1 MGSTVSPPG
10 PKAVHL
16 CVDMQNVFAPGGP
29 WATPWMEKALP
40 SIVRLAAHA
49 PERTVFTR
57 FIPPTT
63 ASDARGMWREYYK
76 KWRNVTQE
84 RIKPELLD
92 LVPDL
97 QSFVPPANMMD
108 RMVYSEFGGSRL
120 LGFLTEREVNTLIVS
135 GGETDVCVLST
146 VLSAIDFGFRIIL
159 VNGALCSSSDESHD
173 AILGLYRKR
182 FDIQVGVACLEEILS
197 TWRPE

>member
-1 MGSTVSPPG
+1 MP
-10 PKAVHL
+10 
-16 CVDMQNVFAPGGP
+16 
-29 WATPWMEKALP
+29 
-40 SIVRLAAHA
+40 
-49 PERTVFTR
+49 
-57 FIPPTT
+57 
-63 ASDARGMWREYYK
+63 RGTWREYYK
-76 KWRNVTQE
+76 KWSTITQE

-108 RMVYSEFGGSRL
+108 RMVYSAFGGSRL

>member
-1 MGSTVSPPG
+1 
-10 PKAVHL
+10 
-16 CVDMQNVFAPGGP
+16 
-29 WATPWMEKALP
+29 MEKALP
-40 SIVRLAAHA
+40 SIVSLAAHA

-108 RMVYSEFGGSRL
+108 RMVYSAFGGSRL
-120 LGFLTEREVNTLIVS
+120 LGFLTEREVNYSDRVGRRDRRLRPVDRAFRDRFWVPHHSRQRSTLQ
-135 GGETDVCVLST
+135 L
-146 VLSAIDFGFRIIL
+146 LR
-159 VNGALCSSSDESHD
+159 
-173 AILGLYRKR
+173 RK
-182 FDIQVGVACLEEILS
+182 
-197 TWRPE
+197 P